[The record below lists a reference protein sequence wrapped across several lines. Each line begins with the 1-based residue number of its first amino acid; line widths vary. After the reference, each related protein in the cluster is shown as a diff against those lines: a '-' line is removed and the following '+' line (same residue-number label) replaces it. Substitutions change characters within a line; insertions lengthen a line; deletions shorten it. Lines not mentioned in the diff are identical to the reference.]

1 MVFTRCRRQLL
12 LGGTA
17 MILCQGLGRPAQA
30 YQYTFSNGVQV
41 QIQNTLQYSVLERT
55 SPEASYLGG
64 EINDNG
70 NDGDNNLRAGIVSNR
85 IDLLSK
91 LDISYDGFG
100 VDVSADS
107 FYDSVYN
114 QHTQNGDA
122 ATYNPASQPA
132 DKFTSETEA
141 AAGRNIELRNLFA
154 YGTQTI
160 AGIPVTLRIGRLAN
174 IFGESLF
181 FAANG
186 IAYGN
191 APLDIERAESVPN
204 TQAKDLFLPV
214 GQVNISAQLTD
225 TISATAY
232 YQFEWEKYNFIPS
245 GSYFSTVDLEGEG
258 AQRII
263 ASPPNPPFG
272 PGVYFYRGRDIS
284 GSDTGQFG
292 LALHYDPENAPYD
305 FGFYALQYNDSEPQ
319 VYTRPHF
326 IFTPGGPQVV
336 PTPVPGNPAAL
347 ALGTYQ
353 LVYPDHIQI
362 YGVSGSTTYG
372 PTNIAGE
379 ISARTNEPLVST
391 VSVGLGEIADN
402 NGHPLYAIG
411 DTLHYQASAIYLGP
425 GSKYWDASTVL
436 FEAAGD
442 NLLGFTKN
450 RENFNPAYRHMAL
463 GLRSIASLTYYSVL
477 PGLDV
482 TPNIGIGWNFMGLAP
497 DTQGFNNT
505 GIDRGGDLTIGVSAA
520 FLVKWT
526 GGIAY
531 TRYISPAGRD
541 PYADRDFASFNIE
554 RTF

>member
-1 MVFTRCRRQLL
+1 
-12 LGGTA
+12 

-30 YQYTFSNGVQV
+30 YEYTFDDGVKV

-55 SPEASYLGG
+55 APESPYLGG
-64 EINDNG
+64 EINN

-85 IDLLSK
+85 FDLLSK
-91 LDISYDGFG
+91 LDVSDNGFG
-100 VDVSADS
+100 FDVSADS

-114 QHTQNGDA
+114 QGTQNDSA

-132 DKFTSETEA
+132 NKFTSETEA

-160 AGIPVTLRIGRLAN
+160 GGVPVTLRVGRLVN

-186 IAYGN
+186 IAYGT
-191 APLDIERAESVPN
+191 APLDIERAEAVPD

-214 GQVNISAQLTD
+214 GQANISAQLTES
-225 TISATAY
+225 ISATAY
-232 YQFEWEKYNFIPS
+232 YQFEWEKYDFPAS
-245 GSYFSTVDLEGEG
+245 GSYFSTVDLEDEG
-258 AQRII
+258 AQRLI
-263 ASPPNPPFG
+263 ASPPAPPYA

-292 LALHYDPENAPYD
+292 LAVHYDPVDSQYD
-305 FGFYALQYNDSEPQ
+305 LGFYALQYNDSEPQ
-319 VYTRPHF
+319 IYTRPHF
-326 IFTPGGPQVV
+326 IFTPMGPQVV
-336 PTPVPGNPAAL
+336 PTPAPGNPGAL
-347 ALGTYQ
+347 SLGTYQ

-362 YGVSGSTTYG
+362 YGISGSTTYG

-379 ISARTNEPLVST
+379 ISARVHEPLVSSVT
-391 VSVGLGEIADN
+391 VGPGELADN
-402 NGHPLYAIG
+402 NQHPLYAIG
-411 DTLHYQASAIYLGP
+411 NTLHYQASAIYLGP
-425 GSKYWDASTVL
+425 GGKYWDASTVL

-442 NLLGFTKN
+442 NLLGFTQN

-463 GLRSIASLTYYSVL
+463 GFRSIASVTYYAVL
-477 PGLDV
+477 PGLDLS
-482 TPNIGIGWNFMGLAP
+482 PNIGLGWNFMGLAP
-497 DTQGFNNT
+497 DTQGFNET
-505 GIDRGGDLTIGVSAA
+505 GIDRGGDITVGLSAA
-520 FLVKWT
+520 FLVNWT

-531 TRYISPAGRD
+531 TRYIAPAGRD
-541 PYADRDFASFNIE
+541 PYADRDFAGFNIE

>member
-1 MVFTRCRRQLL
+1 MDFTNCRRQLL

-17 MILCQGLGRPAQA
+17 IILFQGLARPARA
-30 YQYTFSNGVQV
+30 YEYTFDDGINV

-55 SPEASYLGG
+55 SPESPYLAG
-64 EINDNG
+64 EINN

-85 IDLLSK
+85 FDLLSK
-91 LDISYDGFG
+91 LDISDNGFG
-100 VDVSADS
+100 FDVSADS

-114 QHTQNGDA
+114 QNTQNDSP

-160 AGIPVTLRIGRLAN
+160 AGVPVTLRVGRLVN

-181 FAANG
+181 FATNG

-191 APLDIERAESVPN
+191 APLDIARAESVPN

-214 GQVNISAQLTD
+214 GQANISAQLTD
-225 TISATAY
+225 SISATFY
-232 YQFEWEKYNFIPS
+232 YQFEWDKYNFPAS
-245 GSYFSTVDLEGEG
+245 GSYFSTVDLEDEG
-258 AQRII
+258 AQRLI
-263 ASPPNPPFG
+263 ASPPAPPYG
-272 PGVYFYRGRDIS
+272 PGVYFYRGKDIS

-292 LALHYDPENAPYD
+292 LAVHYDPENSPYD
-305 FGFYALQYNDSEPQ
+305 LGFYALQYNDSEPQ
-319 VYTRPHF
+319 IYTRPNF
-326 IFTPGGPQVV
+326 ISTPMGPQVV
-336 PTPVPGNPAAL
+336 PTPAPGNPGAL

-362 YGVSGSTTYG
+362 YGISGSTTYG

-391 VSVGLGEIADN
+391 VTVGPGQLADN
-402 NGHPLYAIG
+402 NNHPLYAIG
-411 DTLHYQASAIYLGP
+411 NTLHYQGSAIYLGP
-425 GSKYWDASTVL
+425 GSKYWDATTVL

-450 RENFNPAYRHMAL
+450 RENFNPTYRHMAL
-463 GLRSIASLTYYSVL
+463 GFRTIASVTYYQVL
-477 PGLDV
+477 PGLDLS
-482 TPNIGIGWNFMGLAP
+482 PNIGLGWNFMGLAP

-505 GIDRGGDLTIGVSAA
+505 GIDRGGDLTVGLSGA
-520 FLVKWT
+520 FLVNWT

-531 TRYISPAGRD
+531 TRYIAPAGRD

>member
-1 MVFTRCRRQLL
+1 MGFAACRRKLL

-17 MILCQGLGRPAQA
+17 IILCQGLGRPAQA
-30 YQYTFSNGVQV
+30 YEYTFDNGVKV
-41 QIQNTLQYSVLERT
+41 QIQNALQYSVLERT
-55 SPEASYLGG
+55 SPESPYLAAV
-64 EINDNG
+64 EINN

-85 IDLLSK
+85 FDLLSK
-91 LDISYDGFG
+91 LDVSYDGFG
-100 VDVSADS
+100 FDASADS
-107 FYDSVYN
+107 FYDTVYN
-114 QHTQNGDA
+114 QHTQNGDGVS
-122 ATYNPASQPA
+122 YNPASEPPN
-132 DKFTSETEA
+132 KFTSQTRT
-141 AAGRNIELRNLFA
+141 AAGRDIELRNLFV
-154 YGTQTI
+154 YGSQTI
-160 AGIPVTLRIGRLAN
+160 AGVPVTLRVGRLAN

-181 FAANG
+181 FATNG

-214 GQVNISAQLTD
+214 GQVNLSAQLTD

-232 YQFEWEKYNFIPS
+232 YQFEWEKYNFSPS
-245 GSYFSTVDLEGEG
+245 GSYFSTVDLEGQG

-263 ASPPNPPFG
+263 VNPPSG
-272 PGVYFYRGRDIS
+272 PGPGLYFYRGRDIS

-292 LALHYDPENAPYD
+292 LAVHYDPVDAPYD
-305 FGFYALQYNDSEPQ
+305 LGFYALQYNDSEPQ
-319 VYTRPHF
+319 VYSRPNF
-326 IFTPGGPQVV
+326 VSTPHGPVPV
-336 PTPVPGNPAAL
+336 PTPVPGNPGAL
-347 ALGTYQ
+347 AFGTYQ

-362 YGVSGSTTYG
+362 YGISGSTTYG
-372 PTNIAGE
+372 PTNIGGE
-379 ISARTNEPLVST
+379 VSARTNEPLVST
-391 VSVGLGEIADN
+391 VTVGPGEIADN
-402 NGHPLYAIG
+402 NHNPLYAIG
-411 DTLHYQASAIYLGP
+411 NTLHYQASAIYLGP

-482 TPNIGIGWNFMGLAP
+482 TPNIGLGWNFMGLAP

-505 GIDRGGDLTIGVSAA
+505 GIDRGGDLTVGVSAA

-526 GGIAY
+526 GGISY
-531 TRYISPAGRD
+531 TRYIAPPGRD
-541 PYADRDFASFNIE
+541 PYADRDFAGFNIE